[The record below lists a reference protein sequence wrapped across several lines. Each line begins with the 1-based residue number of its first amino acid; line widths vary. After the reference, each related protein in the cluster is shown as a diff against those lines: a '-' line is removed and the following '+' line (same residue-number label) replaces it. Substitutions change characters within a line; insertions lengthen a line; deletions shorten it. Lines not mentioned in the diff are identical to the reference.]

1 VTQSLFLPGVPED
14 YVHDRLAKAG
24 GDEIRSGKF
33 ASPESSAALAANA
46 FGWFVTRP
54 EQLPPLPGMAYIGPP
69 QKVEIEYCARF
80 PWAGGRHPWL
90 DAAITTA
97 THLVGI
103 ESKRFEPFRDVKNPN
118 FSSAYDRPVWGNRM
132 ERYGATRDALRSGML
147 RYLHLDAAQLV
158 KHAYGLVTEAWRLG
172 LKPCL
177 YYIYAEP
184 SARGSVAITSED
196 HARHRSEIADF
207 KSRVLGDEVEFGAAS
222 YLEWLAGAGGNTLE
236 HKDALVARFE
246 L

>member
-1 VTQSLFLPGVPED
+1 MTGSLFLPGVPEA
-14 YVHDRLAKAG
+14 YVLERMERAG

-33 ASPESSAALAANA
+33 ANPESSAALAANA
-46 FGWFVTRP
+46 FGWFVPRP
-54 EQLPPLPGMAYIGPP
+54 GQLPSLPGMTDIGPP

-90 DAAITTA
+90 DAAIITA

-103 ESKRFEPFRDVKNPN
+103 ESKRFEPFRDAKTPN
-118 FSSAYDRPVWGNRM
+118 FSSAYDRPVWGDRM
-132 ERYGATRDALRSGML
+132 VKYSATRDALHSGVL
-147 RYLHLDAAQLV
+147 RYHHLDAAQLV
-158 KHAYGLVTEAWRLG
+158 KHAYGLVTEGRRVG
-172 LKPCL
+172 LKPRL

-184 SARGSVAITSED
+184 TTRGSVAITSED

-207 KSRVLGDEVEFGAAS
+207 RNRVLDDEVEFGAAS
-222 YLEWLAGAGGNTLE
+222 YLEWLAGAGGNALE
-236 HKDALVARFE
+236 HRDALAARFE